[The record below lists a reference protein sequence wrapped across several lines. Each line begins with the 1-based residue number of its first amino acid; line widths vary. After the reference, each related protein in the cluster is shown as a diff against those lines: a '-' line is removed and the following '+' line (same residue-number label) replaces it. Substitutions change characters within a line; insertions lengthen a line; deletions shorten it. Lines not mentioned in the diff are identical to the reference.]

1 MIKFINVSVETHNIE
16 DPYYTHYKDIQF
28 YTNERHSDEAI
39 KVILEG
45 IKPKQY
51 EDKENYS
58 CGEIEIDVNHLIE
71 ELSKYRIYPL
81 EFSVE
86 HYYDLEED

>member
-1 MIKFINVSVETHNIE
+1 MIKFINVSVETHNSE
-16 DPYYTHYKDIQF
+16 DPFYKQYKHIPFYTH
-28 YTNERHSDEAI
+28 ERYSDEGI
-39 KVILEG
+39 KAILEG

-58 CGEIEIDVNHLIE
+58 CGELEIDINHLIE

-81 EFSVE
+81 KFSVE